1 MKSQVWLAV
10 SSVLWVVVILSGMVW
25 TGQYDL
31 ELFFSLWILWMMV
44 AVFLLSPQYVRP
56 RHFRVLVQ
64 LVLVGIGVFVLIVV
78 LHTLR
83 VIS

>member
-1 MKSQVWLAV
+1 VKSQVWLAV